1 MSDGEVAW
9 SWPPDAE
16 VKLADVRQCIAGD
29 GGNKARSPGR
39 ARINRKPIAQGGPG
53 VFGQT
58 CGTCR
63 LHFFPQAGHGR
74 GQRPAFP
81 APSISGEGGA
91 AAELGRKS
99 RREADDAHLC
109 MACGPE
115 ASPKIMSGK
124 NALVLP
130 DRIELST
137 SPLPRE
143 CSTTEL
149 RQQRD
154 WRGQARRPRPNAG
167 GSCHKVPAC
176 ASAARPV
183 FGERRQRDASKGSE
197 RPPNRSEIAR
207 SRRIL
212 AVGRPWRPQCP
223 GHAGNSPSGRATAGR
238 AEPSVCVANAS
249 WLSHLRP
256 QLCLWYGVT
265 GGRDDG

>member
-1 MSDGEVAW
+1 MCSARPVVTA
-9 SWPPDAE
+9 A
-16 VKLADVRQCIAGD
+16 CIL
-29 GGNKARSPGR
+29 
-39 ARINRKPIAQGGPG
+39 
-53 VFGQT
+53 F
-58 CGTCR
+58 
-63 LHFFPQAGHGR
+63 LQAGHGR

-91 AAELGRKS
+91 AAKLGRKL
-99 RREADDAHLC
+99 RREADDAHLRV
-109 MACGPE
+109 ACGPE
-115 ASPKIMSGK
+115 ASPRIMLGK

-154 WRGQARRPRPNAG
+154 WRGSARRPRPNAG

-183 FGERRQRDASKGSE
+183 FRERRQRDGSKGSE

-212 AVGRPWRPQCP
+212 AVCRSRCPTGRSC
-223 GHAGNSPSGRATAGR
+223 GGNSPSGQATAGR

-256 QLCLWYGVT
+256 QLCFWYGVT
-265 GGRDDG
+265 GGRGWRRRPGRRRRRARARSG

>member
-1 MSDGEVAW
+1 MCSARPVVTA
-9 SWPPDAE
+9 A
-16 VKLADVRQCIAGD
+16 CIL
-29 GGNKARSPGR
+29 
-39 ARINRKPIAQGGPG
+39 
-53 VFGQT
+53 F
-58 CGTCR
+58 
-63 LHFFPQAGHGR
+63 LQAGHGR
-74 GQRPAFP
+74 GQRPAFS
-81 APSISGEGGA
+81 APSVSKRAVSQQSSDANCA
-91 AAELGRKS
+91 ARPTTCICAWPVVP
-99 RREADDAHLC
+99 RRRQRSCL
-109 MACGPE
+109 
-115 ASPKIMSGK
+115 GK

-154 WRGQARRPRPNAG
+154 WRGPARKPRPNAG

-176 ASAARPV
+176 ASAARLV
-183 FGERRQRDASKGSE
+183 FRERRPRDASKGSE
-197 RPPNRSEIAR
+197 RPSNRSEIAR

-212 AVGRPWRPQCP
+212 AVCRSRCPTGRSR
-223 GHAGNSPSGRATAGR
+223 GGNSPSGQATAGR

>member
-1 MSDGEVAW
+1 MCSARPVVPA
-9 SWPPDAE
+9 A
-16 VKLADVRQCIAGD
+16 CIFF
-29 GGNKARSPGR
+29 RRR
-39 ARINRKPIAQGGPG
+39 A
-53 VFGQT
+53 T
-58 CGTCR
+58 
-63 LHFFPQAGHGR
+63 
-74 GQRPAFP
+74 
-81 APSISGEGGA
+81 GA
-91 AAELGRKS
+91 ASARPSLRHRFPERAVLQQSSDANCAARPMTRICAWQVVP
-99 RREADDAHLC
+99 RRRRRSC
-109 MACGPE
+109 R
-115 ASPKIMSGK
+115 GK

-154 WRGQARRPRPNAG
+154 WRGPARKPRPNAG

-176 ASAARPV
+176 ASAARLV
-183 FGERRQRDASKGSE
+183 FRERRPRDASKGSE
-197 RPPNRSEIAR
+197 RPSNRSEIAR

-212 AVGRPWRPQCP
+212 AVCRSRCPTGRSR
-223 GHAGNSPSGRATAGR
+223 GGNSPSGQATAGR

>member
-1 MSDGEVAW
+1 MCSARPVVPA
-9 SWPPDAE
+9 A
-16 VKLADVRQCIAGD
+16 CIFFRRRATGAAS
-29 GGNKARSPGR
+29 ARPS
-39 ARINRKPIAQGGPG
+39 
-53 VFGQT
+53 
-58 CGTCR
+58 
-63 LHFFPQAGHGR
+63 L
-74 GQRPAFP
+74 RPRF
-81 APSISGEGGA
+81 SGEGGA
-91 AAELGRKS
+91 AAELGRKL

-109 MACGPE
+109 VACGSE
-115 ASPKIMSGK
+115 ASPRIMSGK

-176 ASAARPV
+176 ASVARPV
-183 FGERRQRDASKGSE
+183 FGERRQRDASKWSE
-197 RPPNRSEIAR
+197 RPPNRREIAR

-212 AVGRPWRPQCP
+212 AVCRSRCPTGRSC
-223 GHAGNSPSGRATAGR
+223 GGNSPSGQATAGR

-265 GGRDDG
+265 RGRG